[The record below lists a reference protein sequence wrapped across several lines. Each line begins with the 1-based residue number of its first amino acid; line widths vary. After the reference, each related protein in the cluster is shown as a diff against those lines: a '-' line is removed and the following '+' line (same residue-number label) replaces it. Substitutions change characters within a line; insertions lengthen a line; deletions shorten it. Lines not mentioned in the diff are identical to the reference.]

1 MLPNVH
7 HQLLGLVQEPTS
19 QVPTTG
25 KTTAKVFL
33 VKENISQNHL
43 TDDDDDDVLS
53 NEKHDHWIINNVSC
67 SDI

>member
-7 HQLLGLVQEPTS
+7 RQLLGLVQEPTS

-33 VKENISQNHL
+33 LISQNHL
-43 TDDDDDDVLS
+43 TDDDYDDPI
-53 NEKHDHWIINNVSC
+53 KRKT
-67 SDI
+67 